1 MMTMT
6 YEEAVKRFPALENPP
21 CLRETKYGLTTC
33 GHCMTARS
41 VLAGTRYIVADKV
54 LSIEDAIDHLMGIC
68 TGASQEAQERVIVKE
83 IRRDGQRI
91 LRPGTNVWVQL
102 KRKPGT
108 KRNDGHV
115 VECYQGD
122 LVKVDLGLHFQVVV
136 PADKFVVAR
145 QGTTRVHK

>member
-1 MMTMT
+1 MLDVT

-21 CLRETKYGLTTC
+21 CLRETKYGLYTC

-41 VLAGTRYIVADKV
+41 VLAGTRFVVAGEV
-54 LSIEDAIDHLMGIC
+54 LSTEDAIDYLLGIC
-68 TGASQEAQERVIVKE
+68 TAASQKVQERVIVKE

-136 PADKFVVAR
+136 PADNFVVAR
-145 QGTTRVHK
+145 QGTTQV

>member
-1 MMTMT
+1 MLDMT
-6 YEEAVKRFPALENPP
+6 YEEAVKRFPALTNPP
-21 CLRETKYGLTTC
+21 CLRETKYGLSTC
-33 GHCMTARS
+33 GYCATARS
-41 VLAGTRYIVADKV
+41 VLAGTSYIVGGEV
-54 LSIEDAIDHLMGIC
+54 LSMEEAIADNLRRC
-68 TGASQEAQERVIVKE
+68 TKASQETQERIVVKE
-83 IRRDGQRI
+83 IRREGQRI
-91 LRPGTNVWVQL
+91 LRPGTNVYVQL

-145 QGTTRVHK
+145 RGTTKV

>member
-1 MMTMT
+1 MLDVT

-41 VLAGTRYIVADKV
+41 VLAGTRFVVAGEV
-54 LSIEDAIDHLMGIC
+54 LSTEDAIDYLLGIC
-68 TGASQEAQERVIVKE
+68 TAASQKVQERVIVKE
-83 IRRDGQRI
+83 IGRDGQRI
-91 LRPGTNVWVQL
+91 LRPGTNVYVQL

-115 VECYQGD
+115 VECYQGG

-136 PADKFVVAR
+136 PADNFVVAR
-145 QGTTRVHK
+145 QGSTQV

>member
-1 MMTMT
+1 MLDVT

-41 VLAGTRYIVADKV
+41 VLAGTRFVVAGEV
-54 LSIEDAIDHLMGIC
+54 LSTEDAIDHLLGIC
-68 TGASQEAQERVIVKE
+68 TAASQKVQERVIVKE

-91 LRPGTNVWVQL
+91 LRPGTNVYVQL

-136 PADKFVVAR
+136 PADNFVVAR
-145 QGTTRVHK
+145 QGTTQV

>member
-1 MMTMT
+1 MK
-6 YEEAVKRFPALENPP
+6 YEEAIKRCPALENPP

-136 PADKFVVAR
+136 SADEFVVGR
-145 QGTTRVHK
+145 RGTTRV